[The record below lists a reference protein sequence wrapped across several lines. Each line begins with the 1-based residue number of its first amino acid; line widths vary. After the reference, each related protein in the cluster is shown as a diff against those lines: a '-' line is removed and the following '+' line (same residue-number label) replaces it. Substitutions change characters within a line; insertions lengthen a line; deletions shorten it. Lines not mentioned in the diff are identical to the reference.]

1 MVHNDCLDGVG
12 LDEKEKGR
20 CDSIVFTF
28 TDDSELKN
36 DLIEFRPG
44 VRMILNSYIRSPSH
58 GVDRRGCDPCLLM
71 PHPVQL
77 YVFYSILLTPL
88 AGVWHVCTIPYIQEW
103 LSISLHHNHE
113 LWFVVNSINLY
124 PILLSPVQWPMGSLG
139 QALCAIHPKHTESLS
154 QTIIWA
160 FVYSLWMIFEWR
172 GFSKLWRVVDGR
184 ESLIVR
190 RIVHIHIILSF
201 VTAYCHHLN

>member
-1 MVHNDCLDGVG
+1 MVWTEGDGIHA
-12 LDEKEKGR
+12 
-20 CDSIVFTF
+20 CWCPIQSSYMSFTVHC
-28 TDDSELKN
+28 SL
-36 DLIEFRPG
+36 
-44 VRMILNSYIRSPSH
+44 RS
-58 GVDRRGCDPCLLM
+58 
-71 PHPVQL
+71 
-77 YVFYSILLTPL
+77 
-88 AGVWHVCTIPYIQEW
+88 HVCTIPYIQEW
-103 LSISLHHNHE
+103 LSISLHHNHK

-154 QTIIWA
+154 QAIIWA

-190 RIVHIHIILSF
+190 RIVLIHIILSF

>member
-77 YVFYSILLTPL
+77 YVFYSTLLTPL

-103 LSISLHHNHE
+103 LSISLHHNHK
-113 LWFVVNSINLY
+113 LWFLVNSINLY
-124 PILLSPVQWPMGSLG
+124 PILLVLCSDRWVAWDRLPVPSTQNTQRACPRLPYGHLFIRCEWSLNDVG
-139 QALCAIHPKHTESLS
+139 LANCGALWTVENRS
-154 QTIIWA
+154 
-160 FVYSLWMIFEWR
+160 
-172 GFSKLWRVVDGR
+172 
-184 ESLIVR
+184 
-190 RIVHIHIILSF
+190 
-201 VTAYCHHLN
+201 